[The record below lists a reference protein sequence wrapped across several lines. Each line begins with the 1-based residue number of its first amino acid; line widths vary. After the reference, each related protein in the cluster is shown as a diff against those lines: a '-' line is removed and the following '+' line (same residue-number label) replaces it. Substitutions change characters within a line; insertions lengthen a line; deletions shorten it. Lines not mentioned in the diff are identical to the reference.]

1 MFNESWHSYPW
12 FLTDELAGRMH
23 VDHCLESLRLSLM
36 CYADVTPVLA
46 ENNPMRPT
54 GLQLDF
60 NVHHKCRDFDK
71 MIEYVQA
78 HGVDVPPE

>member
-1 MFNESWHSYPW
+1 MFNESWHAYPW

-23 VDHCLESLRLSLM
+23 VDHCLESIRLSLM

-46 ENNPMRPT
+46 ENAPHRPT

-60 NVHHKCRDFDK
+60 NVHHKCRNYDK
-71 MIEYVQA
+71 MLEYVEA